1 MGVLLDGEKIYKFLA
16 VRRVGVMTLR
26 ECHVDLPFP
35 DHVIRCW
42 VRTRPPPP
50 QNTLQK
56 IPFGNLQYREI
67 YMICT
72 VFLHV

>member
-1 MGVLLDGEKIYKFLA
+1 MGVLLVYEKIYKFLA
-16 VRRVGVMTLR
+16 VCRVGVMTLC

-50 QNTLQK
+50 T
-56 IPFGNLQYREI
+56 E
-67 YMICT
+67 
-72 VFLHV
+72 